1 MRVENEKGEVYHI
14 SWNMQT
20 ELSWI
25 AQCEGVLLEV
35 ILHNW
40 AFLLGEKM
48 GGGVQVPP
56 ILVLGRYF

>member
-25 AQCEGVLLEV
+25 AQWEGDLLEV
-35 ILHNW
+35 FLDNW
-40 AFLLGEKM
+40 TFLFGKKNRIE
-48 GGGVQVPP
+48 
-56 ILVLGRYF
+56 